1 MVDSL
6 PKVSTTSQM
15 EQLVSIISKDDPFA
29 LAVVKEY
36 AVMFLRMR
44 GLVCQCGG
52 YQVSYFVLFLDFA
65 LLKDVDVVLQDV
77 DLGLRRLL
85 YHFKLPRESQ
95 QIARVIRAFSETF
108 HAMHTALKAYDPK
121 AQGSVCVLVRVS
133 VCDCLMLCALRGSVS
148 AHFARVGCQL
158 QSR

>member
-52 YQVSYFVLFLDFA
+52 CQVSYFVLFWIS
-65 LLKDVDVVLQDV
+65 KVVDVVLQDV

-133 VCDCLMLCALRGSVS
+133 VCGCLMLCALRGSVS